1 MWEWC
6 QNLAP
11 LQPTTALALPKFVNE
26 FTKNPTFRLN
36 GEANETGHVTKRA
49 SRHKTTAY
57 KIEVFVNYWSIHG
70 SSGMFHSPFGLDWFA
85 RRRQGQWRSEAP
97 VAIDIKSTAPT
108 PSHRTYRKARSPKEP
123 ERKVSFLARW
133 RRDYPLLI
141 MVAPAVIVLM
151 LFTYIPLLGNVIAFM
166 DYVPFLG
173 FSGSEWVGFDNFTA
187 LFSDSAFWTAFLN
200 TLEITALQLV
210 LFFPVPILLAVFLN
224 SVIRPGIKKFTQSVI
239 YLPHFLSWVIIVALF
254 QQMFGGAGVLN
265 RFLIS
270 NGISPLDI
278 MSNPET
284 FKLLL
289 TFQGIWK
296 DAGWGTIIF
305 LAAIAAIDVNQ
316 YEAAAIDGAGPF
328 KRFWHVTLP
337 GMRPIIVL
345 MLILRLG
352 DSLTVGFEQILLQ
365 RDAVGPGA
373 AEVLDTYVYFNG
385 VVDGS
390 WGTATAA
397 GLLKGIV
404 SLVLVLAANKFAHKL
419 GEEGIYKR

>member
-1 MWEWC
+1 
-6 QNLAP
+6 
-11 LQPTTALALPKFVNE
+11 
-26 FTKNPTFRLN
+26 
-36 GEANETGHVTKRA
+36 
-49 SRHKTTAY
+49 
-57 KIEVFVNYWSIHG
+57 
-70 SSGMFHSPFGLDWFA
+70 
-85 RRRQGQWRSEAP
+85 
-97 VAIDIKSTAPT
+97 
-108 PSHRTYRKARSPKEP
+108 
-123 ERKVSFLARW
+123 
-133 RRDYPLLI
+133 
-141 MVAPAVIVLM
+141 MVAPAVILLL

-173 FSGSEWVGFDNFTA
+173 FSGSSWVGLDNFTM
-187 LFSDSAFWTAFLN
+187 LFSDPAFWSAFSN
-200 TLEITALQLV
+200 TLQITALQLI

-224 SVIRPGIKKFTQSVI
+224 GVLRSSVQRFVQSVI

-265 RFLIS
+265 RFLITH
-270 NGISPLDI
+270 GISPLEI

-289 TFQGIWK
+289 TVQGIWK

-305 LAAIAAIDVNQ
+305 LAAIAAIDGHL
-316 YEAAAIDGAGPF
+316 YEAATIDGAGPWR
-328 KRFWHVTLP
+328 RFWHVTLP

-352 DSLTVGFEQILLQ
+352 DSLSVGFEQILLQ

-373 AEVLDTYVYFNG
+373 AEVLDTFVYFNG

-404 SLVLVLAANKFAHKL
+404 SLVLVLAANKLAHKL
-419 GEEGIYKR
+419 GEEGIYQR

>member
-1 MWEWC
+1 M
-6 QNLAP
+6 
-11 LQPTTALALPKFVNE
+11 
-26 FTKNPTFRLN
+26 
-36 GEANETGHVTKRA
+36 
-49 SRHKTTAY
+49 
-57 KIEVFVNYWSIHG
+57 
-70 SSGMFHSPFGLDWFA
+70 
-85 RRRQGQWRSEAP
+85 
-97 VAIDIKSTAPT
+97 AIDVKSTAPA
-108 PSHRTYRKARSPKEP
+108 PVRRLSRKDLQSGEP
-123 ERKVSFLARW
+123 DRKVPFLARW

-173 FSGSEWVGFDNFTA
+173 IRDSEWVGFDNFTA
-187 LFSDSAFWTAFLN
+187 LFADAGFWNAFSN
-200 TLEITALQLV
+200 TLQVTALQLI
-210 LFFPVPILLAVFLN
+210 LFFPVPIMLAVFLN
-224 SVIRPGIKKFTQSVI
+224 SVMRSGVKKFTQSVI

-254 QQMFGGAGVLN
+254 QQMFGGAGVVN
-265 RFLIS
+265 RFLIN

-284 FKLLL
+284 FKLLI

-305 LAAIAAIDVNQ
+305 LAAIAAIDASQ
-316 YEAAAIDGAGPF
+316 YEAAAIDGAGSF

-373 AEVLDTYVYFNG
+373 AEVLDTFVYFNG
-385 VVDGS
+385 VVDGN
-390 WGTATAA
+390 WGAATAA
-397 GLLKGIV
+397 GLLKGVV

-419 GEEGIYKR
+419 GEDGIYKS

>member
-1 MWEWC
+1 MAIDVKSA
-6 QNLAP
+6 AP
-11 LQPTTALALPKFVNE
+11 
-26 FTKNPTFRLN
+26 
-36 GEANETGHVTKRA
+36 
-49 SRHKTTAY
+49 
-57 KIEVFVNYWSIHG
+57 
-70 SSGMFHSPFGLDWFA
+70 
-85 RRRQGQWRSEAP
+85 AP
-97 VAIDIKSTAPT
+97 VRRLS
-108 PSHRTYRKARSPKEP
+108 RKDLQSGEP
-123 ERKVSFLARW
+123 DRKVPFLARW

-173 FSGSEWVGFDNFTA
+173 FTGSEWVGFDNFTA
-187 LFSDSAFWTAFLN
+187 LFADPGFWNAFSN
-200 TLEITALQLV
+200 TLQITALQLI
-210 LFFPVPILLAVFLN
+210 LFFPVPIMLAVFLN
-224 SVIRPGIKKFTQSVI
+224 SVMRSGVKKFTQSVI

-254 QQMFGGAGVLN
+254 QQLFGGAGVVN
-265 RFLIS
+265 RFLIN
-270 NGISPLDI
+270 NGISPVDI

-284 FKLLL
+284 FKLLI

-305 LAAIAAIDVNQ
+305 LAAIAAIDASQ

-373 AEVLDTYVYFNG
+373 AEVLDTFVYFNG
-385 VVDGS
+385 VVDGN
-390 WGTATAA
+390 WGAATAA
-397 GLLKGIV
+397 GLLKGVV

-419 GEEGIYKR
+419 GEEGIYKS